1 MKRKR
6 FLNKNKKTVIVLT
19 LVIVCLPVIVLCPS
33 DIGII
38 PRDIGIAIV
47 GYAGAILG
55 GLLTL
60 YGVKWTIDDSNAN
73 RRKEL
78 DLQYCPILTSDVV
91 EKKEPIY
98 HSCSELTILYSHPCF
113 SKTDVKDMNKLIKFT
128 NVGRGEI
135 QSVHLG
141 IKECKAQL
149 SYGDGYFEDL
159 NTEKSYILFNGIT
172 NLIPVDGMFYLYIN
186 LPNLMENSNASTWE
200 KRRIVTDVSLEIS
213 IKGVFNIDIQKY
225 LLHFY
230 LWIDA
235 NDSKGDCEI
244 HSMSLMKT

>member
-1 MKRKR
+1 MMRKR
-6 FLNKNKKTVIVLT
+6 FLNKNKKTVIILI
-19 LVIVCLPVIVLCPS
+19 LVIVSLPIIVLCPS

-47 GYAGAILG
+47 GYAGAIIG

-73 RRKEL
+73 RKREL

-91 EKKEPIY
+91 EKREPIY
-98 HSCSELTILYSHPCF
+98 NSCSELTILYEHPSF
-113 SKTDVKDMNKLIKFT
+113 SKTNAKDMNKLIKFT
-128 NVGRGEI
+128 NAGRGEI
-135 QSVHLG
+135 QSVQLG

-149 SYGDGYFEDL
+149 SYGDGCFEEL
-159 NTEKSYILFNGIT
+159 NTEESYILFNGIT
-172 NLIPVDGMFYLYIN
+172 NLIPVAGVFYLYIN
-186 LPNLMENSNASTWE
+186 LPNLEKECKASTWE
-200 KRRIVTDVSLEIS
+200 KSGITIETTLEIS

-230 LWIDA
+230 LWRDVKD
-235 NDSKGDCEI
+235 NKGECEI
-244 HSMSLMKT
+244 CSMSLKKI

>member
-1 MKRKR
+1 MKRKW
-6 FLNKNKKTVIVLT
+6 FLNKSKKTIIILI

-47 GYAGAILG
+47 GYAGAIIG
-55 GLLTL
+55 GSLTL

-73 RRKEL
+73 RKKEL

-98 HSCSELTILYSHPCF
+98 NSCSELTVLYGHPCF
-113 SKTDVKDMNKLIKFT
+113 SRTDAKDMNKLIKLT

-135 QSVHLG
+135 QSVQLG

-149 SYGDGYFEDL
+149 SYGDGYFEEL
-159 NTEKSYILFNGIT
+159 NTGESYILFNGIT
-172 NLIPVDGMFYLYIN
+172 NLIPVDGVFYLYIN
-186 LPNLMENSNASTWE
+186 LPNLEKECKVSTWE
-200 KRRIVTDVSLEIS
+200 KSRIAIDVSLEIS

-230 LWIDA
+230 LWRDA
-235 NDSKGDCEI
+235 NDNKGECEI
-244 HSMSLMKT
+244 HSMSLNKI

>member
-6 FLNKNKKTVIVLT
+6 FLNKKTVIVLI
-19 LVIVCLPVIVLCPS
+19 LVIVGLPVIVLCPS

-60 YGVKWTIDDSNAN
+60 YGVKWTIEDSNAN
-73 RRKEL
+73 RKREL

-98 HSCSELTILYSHPCF
+98 NSCSELTILYSHICF
-113 SKTDVKDMNKLIKFT
+113 SKTDTKDMNKLIKFT

-135 QSVHLG
+135 QSVDLD
-141 IKECKAQL
+141 IKECKAKL
-149 SYGDGYFEDL
+149 SYAEGYDEEL
-159 NTEKSYILFNGIT
+159 NTEESYILFKGIT
-172 NLIPVDGMFYLYIN
+172 NLIPVNGVFYLYLN
-186 LPNLMENSNASTWE
+186 LPNLMQNTSTSIWE
-200 KRRIVTDVSLEIS
+200 KSRIVLDVSLEIS
-213 IKGVFNIDIQKY
+213 IEGVFNVDIQKY

-230 LWIDA
+230 LWRDV
-235 NDSKGDCEI
+235 NDNKGECEI
-244 HSMSLMKT
+244 CSMSLNKI